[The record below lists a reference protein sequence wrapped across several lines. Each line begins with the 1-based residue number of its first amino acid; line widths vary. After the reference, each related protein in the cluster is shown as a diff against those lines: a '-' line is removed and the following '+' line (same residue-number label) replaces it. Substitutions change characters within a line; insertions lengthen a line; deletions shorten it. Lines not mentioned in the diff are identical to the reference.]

1 MKNKELMICIVE
13 YGSVVVTNVRFSHF
27 VLALILLFIVR
38 SFTQRLTNKGPM
50 IWPLMG
56 IIPSVLLNI
65 NDVFNY
71 FAEALNQCGGTFAI
85 RATCMDR
92 FCGIMTVDTSS
103 IEYILKT
110 NFMNFHKGEAFIGLF
125 SDVFGNGFFVADGE
139 TWKEQRLALTSVM
152 HTSWFIESSHSV
164 IQDLV
169 HQKLLTLIN
178 KLVKLDKITDLQ
190 GLLLRFTSDNICL
203 TTFGIDPGCLSIELP
218 DVPFIVAFEKA
229 AELSY
234 YRVFTPT
241 FIWKTMRF
249 FNVGP
254 EKKLKEVSR
263 IVQKS
268 VSEIVTNR
276 KIELRKSGYVNDQS
290 DILSRLIIMKDPND
304 KQNMKDRF
312 SNDMLRD
319 LCLSFILAGRDT
331 TSVALVWFFWLIH
344 EHPHVE
350 NIILNE
356 IEVII
361 SHRKCDRENINEIV
375 FTADE
380 LKKMV
385 YLEAALS
392 ETLRLYPSVPH
403 DIKEAREDDVLP
415 NGTAVKKKDLIV
427 YSMYA
432 IGRTEAIW
440 GKDCREFKPER
451 WIKNGKSVAESQ
463 FKFLAFN
470 AGPRLCVG
478 KQFAYI
484 QMKMVA
490 ASILLRYSVIV
501 IGGQT
506 VVPKVKTT
514 LYMKN
519 GLLANFKPRL
529 EHNFGSTTHKESGF
543 PQEAM

>member
-1 MKNKELMICIVE
+1 MKNKELISITE
-13 YGSVVVTNVRFSHF
+13 YWSVIETKVKFSHF
-27 VLALILLFIVR
+27 VLAFVVLFIVR
-38 SFTQRLTNKGPM
+38 AFTQRLTNKGPM

-65 NDVFNY
+65 DDVFNY
-71 FAEALNQCGGTFAI
+71 FAEALNQCGGTFTI

-110 NFMNFHKGEAFIGLF
+110 NFTNYDKGEAFIDIF
-125 SDVFGNGFFVADGE
+125 SDVFGQGIFVCDGE

-152 HTSWFIESSHSV
+152 YTSSFIESSHSV

-169 HQKLLTLIN
+169 HQKLLKLIN
-178 KLVKLDKITDLQ
+178 KSVKLDKTTDLQ
-190 GLLLRFTSDNICL
+190 DLLLRFTFDNICI
-203 TTFGIDPGCLSIELP
+203 TTFGISPGCLSIDLP
-218 DVPFIVAFEKA
+218 DVPFVAAFEKA
-229 AELSY
+229 TELSY

-241 FIWKTMRF
+241 FIWKTLRF
-249 FNVGP
+249 FSVGP

-263 IVQKS
+263 IVHKF
-268 VSEIVTNR
+268 VAEIITNR
-276 KIELRKSGYVNDQS
+276 RIELRKSGYLNDRY
-290 DILSRLIIMKDPND
+290 DILSKLMVKNDPED
-304 KQNMKDRF
+304 KQHT
-312 SNDMLRD
+312 NDILSDDILRD

-344 EHPHVE
+344 GHPHVE
-350 NIILNE
+350 NLILDE
-356 IEVII
+356 IKVIV
-361 SHRKCDRENINEIV
+361 SDRKCDRENINEIV

-380 LKKMV
+380 LKKMA

-403 DIKEAREDDVLP
+403 DIKAAREDDVLP

-427 YSMYA
+427 YSMYS

-470 AGPRLCVG
+470 GGPRLCVG

-490 ASILLRYSVIV
+490 ASILLRYSVKV
-501 IGGQT
+501 VRGQT
-506 VVPKVKTT
+506 VVPKVTTT

-519 GLLANFKPRL
+519 GLSVNFKPRL
-529 EHNFGSTTHKESGF
+529 TL
-543 PQEAM
+543 

>member
-1 MKNKELMICIVE
+1 MKSREPMISIFE
-13 YGSVVVTNVRFSHF
+13 YWSVILLNVRFSHF

-38 SFTQRLTNKGPM
+38 ALTQRLTNKGPM

-56 IIPSVLLNI
+56 VIPSVLLNI

-71 FAEALNQCGGTFAI
+71 FAEYLNQCGGTFAI

-110 NFMNFHKGEAFIGLF
+110 NFVNYHKGEAFIDLF

-139 TWKEQRLALTSVM
+139 TWKDQRLALTSVM
-152 HTSWFIESSHSV
+152 HTFWFIESSHSV

-169 HQKLLTLIN
+169 HQKLLKLIN
-178 KLVKLDKITDLQ
+178 KSVKLDKLTDLQ
-190 GLLLRFTSDNICL
+190 DLLLRFTSDNIYI
-203 TTFGIDPGCLSIELP
+203 TTFGIDPGCLAIELP
-218 DVPFIVAFEKA
+218 DVPFVTAFERA
-229 AELSY
+229 ADLSY

-241 FIWKTMRF
+241 FIWKTLRF
-249 FNVGP
+249 FSVGP
-254 EKKLKEVSR
+254 EKKLKEAVR
-263 IVQKS
+263 IVHKS
-268 VSEIVTNR
+268 VSEIVKNR
-276 KIELRKSGYVNDQS
+276 RIDLHKSGSVNDRS
-290 DILSRLIIMKDPND
+290 DVLSRLVIMKDPED
-304 KQNMKDRF
+304 KQNLNDRF
-312 SNDMLRD
+312 SDDMLRD

-331 TSVALVWFFWLIH
+331 TSVALAWFFWLINK
-344 EHPHVE
+344 HPHVE
-350 NIILNE
+350 NLILNE
-356 IEVII
+356 IKVTI
-361 SHRKCDRENINEIV
+361 SHRKCDSKNINEIV

-427 YSMYA
+427 YSMYSIA
-432 IGRTEAIW
+432 RTEAIW

-451 WIKNGKSVAESQ
+451 WIKNGKSVVESQ

-470 AGPRLCVG
+470 GGPRLCVG

-490 ASILLRYSVIV
+490 ASILLRYSVKV
-501 IGGQT
+501 VEGQT

-519 GLLANFKPRL
+519 GLLVNFKPRL
-529 EHNFGSTTHKESGF
+529 EHTFGSSTHKESGF

>member
-1 MKNKELMICIVE
+1 MENKEMISITECW
-13 YGSVVVTNVRFSHF
+13 SVIVTNVRFSNF
-27 VLALILLFIVR
+27 VLALVFLFIVR
-38 SFTQRLTNKGPM
+38 AFAHRLTNKGPM

-56 IIPSVLLNI
+56 IIPSVLLNM

-71 FAEALNQCGGTFAI
+71 FSKALNQCGGTFTI

-92 FCGIMTVDTSS
+92 FCGIMTVDPSS
-103 IEYILKT
+103 IEYMLKT
-110 NFMNFHKGEAFIGLF
+110 NFMNYDKGDAFKGIF
-125 SDVFGNGFFVADGE
+125 SDVFGSGIFVADGE

-152 HTSWFIESSHSV
+152 YTSRFIESSHSV

-169 HQKLLTLIN
+169 HQKLLKLIN
-178 KLVKLDKITDLQ
+178 KFAELDKITDLQ
-190 GLLLRFTSDNICL
+190 DLLLRFTFDNICI
-203 TTFGIDPGCLSIELP
+203 TTFGISPGCLSIELP
-218 DVPFIVAFEKA
+218 EVPFVAAFEKA

-241 FIWKTMRF
+241 FIWKTLRF
-249 FNVGP
+249 LGVGP
-254 EKKLKEVSR
+254 EKKLKEVTKT
-263 IVQKS
+263 VHKF
-268 VSEIVTNR
+268 VTEIVTNR
-276 KIELRKSGYVNDQS
+276 RIELRKSVYANDPS
-290 DILSRLIIMKDPND
+290 DILSRLMIKKDLDD
-304 KQNMKDRF
+304 KQHVSDGF
-312 SNDMLRD
+312 TDDMLRD

-331 TSVALVWFFWLIH
+331 TSVALAWFFWLIH

-350 NIILNE
+350 KQILDE
-356 IEVII
+356 MKVII
-361 SHRKCDRENINEIV
+361 SHRDRENINEIV
-375 FTADE
+375 FTGDE

-392 ETLRLYPSVPH
+392 ETLRIYPSVPH

-415 NGTAVKKKDLIV
+415 NGTAIKKKDLIV

-451 WIKNGKSVAESQ
+451 WIRNGKLVAESQ

-490 ASILLRYSVIV
+490 ASILLRYSVKV
-501 IGGQT
+501 VGGQT
-506 VVPKVKTT
+506 IVPKVTTT

-519 GLLANFKPRL
+519 GLLVNFKPRSIL
-529 EHNFGSTTHKESGF
+529 
-543 PQEAM
+543 